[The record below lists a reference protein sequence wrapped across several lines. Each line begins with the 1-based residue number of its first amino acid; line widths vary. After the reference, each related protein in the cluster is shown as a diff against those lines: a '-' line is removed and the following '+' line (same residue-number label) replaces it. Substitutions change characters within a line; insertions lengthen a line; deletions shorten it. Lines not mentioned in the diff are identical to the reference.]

1 MGWFCPTFQR
11 PERLAELALS
21 WERNAPGVPLHVRVW
36 EKDPRKEDY
45 FKYDWPD
52 GWELY
57 ESKKEWAGEAFNEYF
72 DWNPNE
78 DFYGFIGDDTVLR
91 TKNGLKALEI
101 TAGRM
106 FMSYPNDTIHR
117 HRLNPHYCLGG
128 DTARALGFVTPR
140 TFYHFN
146 MDRAMQFIT
155 GNCGLQRYCPQVVL
169 QHKHFLWELSERDA
183 TYRKVYGGIP
193 LEKLDK
199 FVPPDERIYKEWE
212 REDGMNIV
220 IDLRMKLLSQYEN
233 HDKWEEEDMQMMME
247 DGRVP
252 VLCD

>member
-1 MGWFCPTFQR
+1 
-11 PERLAELALS
+11 
-21 WERNAPGVPLHVRVW
+21 
-36 EKDPRKEDY
+36 
-45 FKYDWPD
+45 
-52 GWELY
+52 
-57 ESKKEWAGEAFNEYF
+57 
-72 DWNPNE
+72 
-78 DFYGFIGDDTVLR
+78 
-91 TKNGLKALEI
+91 
-101 TAGRM
+101 
-106 FMSYPNDTIHR
+106 
-117 HRLNPHYCLGG
+117 
-128 DTARALGFVTPR
+128 
-140 TFYHFN
+140 
-146 MDRAMQFIT
+146 MQFIT